1 LEKAVPARNIA
12 EAAGF
17 VSKGNETLPS
27 RIRFGDF
34 AVDLRTGELHRAGVR
49 VPLQQQPFRVLS
61 VLVEKPLE
69 VVTRDELRR
78 QLWPNDTFVDFEHG
92 LNVAIARVREAL
104 SDSAERPRFV
114 ETLPKRGYRFLVPVE
129 RDVAPAPLRRAP
141 AWSSAAG
148 VVVMLAA
155 GIAAVFVLRRVPP
168 LTDRDTILVADF
180 VNETAEDV
188 FDATLRTAV
197 TVHLEQSPFL
207 RVLSREKVR
216 TALRQMRRPEQD
228 RVVGDVAR
236 EVCQRAGATVSV
248 NGRIARIGDRYI
260 VTLESA
266 RCDSGDTFAS
276 TYAESG
282 DRDHVLGALGS
293 ASTQLRERFGES
305 RAMLKRF
312 DRPLQAATTR
322 SLDALKIYSLAAEMQ
337 GQKGELA
344 AEPLFKQVI
353 EIDPECAMAYVSLST
368 LYYNTFRL
376 AEMRKITEQARPLL
390 DRLTERERLKLE
402 VRLCTIEPDFET
414 CGRNVNQRW
423 IRTYPLDFSPYHA
436 LCFAN
441 IQRTGDYEQA
451 IALCHE
457 ALRLGSTSYTTHLNI
472 ANANKALNRYSEAAR
487 VLDTAFSMRFEAP
500 QLHALR
506 YEVAFATGDRATMAR
521 EARTINERPSEQGE
535 ITPVEAQAAAFEGRW
550 NDARALDALAAQ
562 RVASDEWKLLR
573 RANWAIAEAAGGV
586 RTTAADFDFR
596 VPRVAL
602 DFVIPAVL
610 SGDVISAEAVLKTSG
625 LPDRPPD
632 RRSRLYE
639 VARVLLMLS
648 KGNRSVIA
656 EMPAPAITEF
666 SMQYRSALV
675 YMRGLAYLR
684 AGDGG
689 HAVEEFDRLIARRGV
704 DPMSP
709 LYPIAFAQR
718 ARAFA
723 LTGDTASARKDYET
737 FLQLWRDADADI
749 PILRAAKTEYA
760 SLPPH

>member
-1 LEKAVPARNIA
+1 L
-12 EAAGF
+12 
-17 VSKGNETLPS
+17 SKGDERRSS

-34 AVDLRTGELHRAGVR
+34 AVDLRAGELHKAGVR

-61 VLVEKPLE
+61 LLVEKPLE

-78 QLWPNDTFVDFEHG
+78 ELWPDDTFVDFEHG

-104 SDSAERPRFV
+104 GDSAEQPRFV

-129 RDVAPAPLRRAP
+129 REIVQVPLRRGVP
-141 AWSSAAG
+141 ALAWVAA
-148 VVVMLAA
+148 VVVMLVA
-155 GIAAVFVLRRVPP
+155 GTLAVLVLRRVPP
-168 LTDRDTILVADF
+168 LSDRDAILVADF
-180 VNETAEDV
+180 VNETGEDV
-188 FDATLRTAV
+188 FDATLRTAL
-197 TVHLEQSPFL
+197 TVHLDQSPFL
-207 RVLSREKVR
+207 RVVPREKVR
-216 TALRQMRRPEQD
+216 TTLKQMRRPEQD

-236 EVCQRAGATVSV
+236 EACQRAGATVSV
-248 NGRIARIGDRYI
+248 DGRIARIGNRYI
-260 VTLESA
+260 VTLESE
-266 RCDSGDTFAS
+266 RCDSGEMFAS
-276 TYAESG
+276 TYASS
-282 DRDHVLGALGS
+282 DDKDHVLDALDS

-312 DRPLQAATTR
+312 NRPLQEATTR
-322 SLDALKIYSLAAEMQ
+322 SLDALKTYSLASEMQ

-353 EIDPECAMAYVSLST
+353 EIDPECAMAYVSLSA

-390 DRLTERERLKLE
+390 DRLTERERLRLE
-402 VRLCTIEPDFET
+402 LRLCTIEPDFET
-414 CGRNVNQRW
+414 CGRNVNERW

-436 LCFAN
+436 LCFRH

-451 IALCHE
+451 IALCRE

-506 YEVAFATGDRATMAR
+506 YEVAFATGDRATLAR
-521 EARTINERPSEQGE
+521 EARTINERPSDQGE
-535 ITPVEAQAAAFEGRW
+535 ITPIEAQAAAFDGRW
-550 NDARALDALAAQ
+550 NDARRLDALAAQ
-562 RVASDEWKLLR
+562 RVANDEWKLLR

-586 RTTAADFDFR
+586 RTSAADFDFR
-596 VPRVAL
+596 APRVAL

-610 SGDVISAEAVLKTSG
+610 SGDVVSAEAVLRTSG

-632 RRSRLYE
+632 RRSPLYE
-639 VARVLLMLS
+639 VARVMLMLS
-648 KGNRSVIA
+648 KGDSAIIA
-656 EMPAPAITEF
+656 EMPAPATTEF
-666 SMQYRSALV
+666 SMQYRLGLV

-684 AGDGG
+684 AGDGA
-689 HAVEEFDRLIARRGV
+689 HAVKEFDRLIARRGV

-723 LTGDTASARKDYET
+723 LTGEIASARKDYET
-737 FLQLWRDADADI
+737 FLQLWKDADANI
-749 PILRAAKTEYA
+749 PILQAARAEYA
-760 SLPPH
+760 NLLPH